1 MNAGEKITLGT
12 LTYKRGISEYSA
24 QVWIASQGYIPD
36 MHITFEQPIVRDAR
50 RLHGSLRAAGP
61 IYKFCHR

>member
-36 MHITFEQPIVRDAR
+36 MHITFEQPIVIKYDLYAVGLFRPKPM
-50 RLHGSLRAAGP
+50 RLM
-61 IYKFCHR
+61 